1 MAKEIAMWHIPAMPR
16 LSRRHSP
23 RGNDDDRVSPHATLA
38 QTPLLVFA
46 LFMVATAQAQAGA
59 VLTLTEAEQIAIG
72 ADPVIAA
79 DQARAQALSED
90 AVADGQLPD
99 PRLRA
104 GVANLPLDTFELNQ
118 EPMTQLVVGV
128 EQSFPPGDTLRYRRR
143 QGEWRSAAEQA
154 SAKDT
159 TRKLIRD
166 VRSGYLEVYY
176 QLQAGR
182 IVAETRAAF
191 DRLVG
196 ITRAQ
201 YATGRVTQQDVLGA
215 SLELVRLDDRAT
227 QIRNAV
233 ESGRAALGKWLGEAL
248 DRPLDDQLPELPP
261 VPPRE
266 TLLAALPQH
275 PAIRAESA
283 RIESESQ
290 AVRIARE
297 QYKPGWSVGLEY
309 GQRYGQDANGD
320 SRPDLLTAMVSVEL
334 PLFPGQRQ
342 DRRLAASLQQAEVAR
357 FSRANRLRELKEMLE
372 TEYANWQRLG
382 ERAVRY
388 DTRLLPEADA
398 NAEAALHAY
407 QSGVTDFGTLMRAD
421 ITDLDVRL
429 EALRVRVERLQAQAR
444 LLYLA
449 GDEQ

>member
-1 MAKEIAMWHIPAMPR
+1 MWNGQTTLR
-16 LSRRHSP
+16 L
-23 RGNDDDRVSPHATLA
+23 PHAHCAPGVEGNRSCPRAARAGAAALGCA
-38 QTPLLVFA
+38 LLI
-46 LFMVATAQAQAGA
+46 ATAQAHTGTT
-59 VLTLTEAEQIAIG
+59 LTLTEAERIAVD

-79 DQARAQALSED
+79 DRARAQALGEA
-90 AVADGQLPD
+90 AVAEGQLPD
-99 PRLRA
+99 PRLKA
-104 GVANLPLDTFELNQ
+104 GVANLPLDTFRLNQ
-118 EPMTQLVVGV
+118 QDMTQVVVGV
-128 EQSFPPGDTLRYRRR
+128 EQSFPPGDTLRYRQR
-143 QGEWRSAAEQA
+143 QGEWQSAAEQA
-154 SAKDT
+154 GAQDT
-159 TRKLIRD
+159 TRKLVRD
-166 VRSGYLEVYY
+166 VRSGYLELFY
-176 QLQAGR
+176 QLQADR
-182 IVAETRAAF
+182 IVAETRATF
-191 DRLVG
+191 DRLVD

-215 SLELVRLDDRAT
+215 SLELARLDDRAT

-233 ESGRAALGKWLGEAL
+233 ENERAALGKWLGEAVN
-248 DRPLDDQLPELPP
+248 RPLDDRLPELPP
-261 VPPRE
+261 LPPRE
-266 TLLAALPQH
+266 MLLAALTQH

-297 QYKPGWSVGLEY
+297 QYKPGWSVGVEY
-309 GQRYGQDANGD
+309 GQRYGQDASGD
-320 SRPDLLTAMVSVEL
+320 PRPDMLTAMVSVDL

-342 DRRLAASLQQAEVAR
+342 DRRLAASLQEAEAAR
-357 FSRANRLRELKEMLE
+357 FSRADRLRELGEMLE

-382 ERAVRY
+382 ERGALY

-398 NAEAALHAY
+398 NAEAALNAY

-429 EALRVRVERLQAQAR
+429 EVLRVRVERLQAQAR